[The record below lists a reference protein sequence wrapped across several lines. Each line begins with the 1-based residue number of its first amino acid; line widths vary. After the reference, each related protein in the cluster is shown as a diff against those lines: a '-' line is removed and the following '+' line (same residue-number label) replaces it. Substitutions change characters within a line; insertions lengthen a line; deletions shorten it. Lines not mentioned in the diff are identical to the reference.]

1 MILQELKKKSIEL
14 RKAKS
19 ELASFSV
26 FLIAEIEK
34 VGKNDGNRETTND
47 EAIKVL
53 QKMVKNLTGVP
64 GVSEAEIAFIEEYLP
79 QQVSEEELR
88 EFIVTLNAGNI
99 GAVMGAVKKHY
110 GATADMKVASK
121 IAKEVLG

>member
-1 MILQELKKKSIEL
+1 MILQKLKKKSIEL

-64 GVSEAEIAFIEEYLP
+64 GVSEDEIAFIEGYLP

-110 GATADMKVASK
+110 GATADMKIASK

>member
-64 GVSEAEIAFIEEYLP
+64 GSEGEIAFIEDYLP

>member
-1 MILQELKKKSIEL
+1 MILQELKKKSLEL
-14 RKAKS
+14 RKTKD

-34 VGKNDGNRETTND
+34 VGKNDSNRETTND

-53 QKMVKNLTGVP
+53 QKMVKNLTDVP
-64 GVSEAEIAFIEEYLP
+64 GAGNEIDFVNTYLP
-79 QQVSEEELR
+79 QQVSEDELR
-88 EFIVTLNAGNI
+88 EFILTINAPNI
-99 GAVMGAVKKHY
+99 GAVMGAVKKNY
-110 GATADMKVASK
+110 GATADMKMASK